1 MAAKGLFIN
10 STEQGFTVSGRNNN
24 FFPDN
29 ATLAY
34 PANSVILITDES
46 DMATFRSASNYDVLF
61 SALIKDININGER
74 VTKDNIIE
82 MFNEAAN
89 KPMSN
94 PDAFTS
100 VEYDG
105 TKSLIFYNDKGDE
118 VANVDVTP
126 FIKDGMVE
134 DVEISEGNLVIHF
147 NTDSDIK
154 DIYIPLTEIFDPEAY
169 YTKQEIDNQV
179 DDIWDI
185 IDEKEEVIAN
195 ALTEV
200 KQDIDE
206 KEEVIAT
213 SLNAL
218 NEDVENLSN
227 DKADASALTAHIDN
241 TSVHFTDSQKN
252 NYDNLEGQ
260 YYNEDYWDIMPQSAF
275 EDFAGD
281 YSTAMGQ
288 FDQRITA
295 NANAIATKANAS
307 DVYTKTESDA
317 KYATQTVVNEEI
329 AARIEAIRDVNTALQ
344 SKADKSDTYTKTQ
357 VDTAL
362 ASKANTAD
370 LATVATSGSYND
382 LSDKPT
388 IPTVP
393 TNVSAFTND
402 AGYLTQ
408 HQSLSDYYTKT
419 ETDNAIATAMED
431 IDLSD
436 YVDVTTFNKKE
447 LATAKALT
455 QLNDTKAD
463 KTELPD
469 VSTLATKT
477 ELNAKANSADLATVA
492 TSGDYDD
499 LTNKPTIP
507 AAQVNSDWNASS
519 GVAQILN
526 KPDLS
531 IYAQSSTLATVATSG
546 SYNDLTDKPVIPE
559 GAVVDAAL
567 SDTSENPVQNKVVKG
582 AIDAKQDTLQYYSE
596 DTTDKSVNIHIEGT
610 DEVGGFEMTNDL
622 MVDGYGVNM
631 SSTQTQQNV
640 EDGSTIVEDA
650 VISSNSGSAS
660 MSYEQSVDG
669 EPTTHSN
676 LEVGGSIELSVE
688 SDVDPMPY
696 SHLNVRQN
704 GISLEVMSDED
715 HTTTFAVNPTGV
727 TINDERVLTESEGV
741 YYIDFGVLTTQGI
754 TDADWDGLVAAIN
767 THRPIYAGLGNRY
780 YTAECLYQDGNNIIR
795 MTASDELNHYFY
807 LFTKRGTNDYT
818 MTYEVRPYVTEVEK
832 HTWSAKQDALIS
844 GTNIKTVNNQSIIGR
859 GNIDIQF
866 TQTQADWNNTDTTS
880 SAFIKNKPDLSG
892 KVNGLGGITNIQN
905 IVSREYEHRKHIGT
919 INSNTLYVVKP
930 TEWEVVAD
938 DGNGTF
944 EFTTG
949 DSQQP
954 TSQFLSE
961 FSSASLQTLSESY
974 RGSDGYEGYTV
985 TFADLVTGE
994 TYTATPHTD
1003 SGASVIIFNATI
1015 DGETV
1020 TIAMQIDTS
1029 NYTLSGM
1036 TLDSQS
1042 QRYLEISFQY
1052 SI

>member
-1 MAAKGLFIN
+1 MAAKGLYIN
-10 STEQGFTVSGRNNN
+10 STEQGFTVRGVNNN

-82 MFNEAAN
+82 TFNEAAN
-89 KPMSN
+89 KPSGGGGGN

-100 VEYDG
+100 VQYDG
-105 TKSLIFYNDKGDE
+105 KNELKFYNDKGAE

-134 DVEISEGNLVIHF
+134 DVEISDGNLVIHF

-169 YTKQEIDNQV
+169 YTKQEIDKRV
-179 DDIWDI
+179 IEIRDT

-227 DKADASALTAHIDN
+227 NKADASALTAHIDN
-241 TSVHFTDSQKN
+241 TNVHFTGTQKS
-252 NYDNLEGQ
+252 NYDLLEGN
-260 YYNEDYWDIMPQSAF
+260 YYQDDNWDIMPQSAF
-275 EDFAGD
+275 NDFSSD
-281 YSTAMGQ
+281 FTTAMGQ

-357 VDTAL
+357 VDDAL

-370 LATVATSGSYND
+370 
-382 LSDKPT
+382 
-388 IPTVP
+388 
-393 TNVSAFTND
+393 
-402 AGYLTQ
+402 
-408 HQSLSDYYTKT
+408 
-419 ETDNAIATAMED
+419 
-431 IDLSD
+431 
-436 YVDVTTFNKKE
+436 
-447 LATAKALT
+447 
-455 QLNDTKAD
+455 
-463 KTELPD
+463 
-469 VSTLATKT
+469 
-477 ELNAKANSADLATVA
+477 
-492 TSGDYDD
+492 
-499 LTNKPTIP
+499 
-507 AAQVNSDWNASS
+507 
-519 GVAQILN
+519 
-526 KPDLS
+526 
-531 IYAQSSTLATVATSG
+531 LATVATSG

-582 AIDAKQDTLQYYSE
+582 ALDAKQDALVYYSE
-596 DTTDKSVNIHIEGT
+596 NEY
-610 DEVGGFEMTNDL
+610 DEETGEEAT
-622 MVDGYGVNM
+622 
-631 SSTQTQQNV
+631 
-640 EDGSTIVEDA
+640 A
-650 VISSNSGSAS
+650 VIQVIGQGDSSGNSAEVNVQPYSIALSAS
-660 MSYEQSVDG
+660 SEG
-669 EPTTHSN
+669 E
-676 LEVGGSIELSVE
+676 
-688 SDVDPMPY
+688 DPM
-696 SHLNVRQN
+696 STTLV
-704 GISLEVMSDED
+704 VTSDD
-715 HTTTFAVNPTGV
+715 V
-727 TINDERVLTESEGV
+727 TINDERVLTESDGV
-741 YYIDFGVLTTQGI
+741 YYINFETLTTQGI
-754 TDADWDGLVAAIN
+754 HDADWDGMVAAIN
-767 THRPIYAGLGNRY
+767 AHRPIYAGLGNRY
-780 YTAECLYQDGNNIIR
+780 YTAECLYQDGSNIIR

-807 LFTKRGTNDYT
+807 MFTKRGTNDYT

-832 HTWSAKQDALIS
+832 HTWSAKQDALVS
-844 GTNIKTVNNQSIIGR
+844 GTNIKTINNQSIIGS
-859 GNIDIQF
+859 GNIEIQGGGGE
-866 TQTQADWNNTDTTS
+866 QQQADWNQTDTT
-880 SAFIKNKPDLSG
+880 AVDYIKNKPDLSG

-905 IVSREYEHRKHIGT
+905 IVSREYERLKHNGT

-961 FSSASLQTLSESY
+961 ISSASLQMLSESY

-1020 TIAMQIDTS
+1020 TIAMQINTT

-1042 QRYLEISFQY
+1042 QRYLEISFQHNA
-1052 SI
+1052 